1 MEELKEEIQKGSKQ
15 KYMEEA
21 RLQYQ
26 KFYLTTK
33 LKLMGNN
40 KEKLKP
46 LIDKHNQKVVEYFE
60 SRLSEE
66 IDKAENEGKEYK
78 TPEYVKLVKDFWDR
92 LYIFDH

>member
-1 MEELKEEIQKGSKQ
+1 MQGLKEEIQKKPTQ

-40 KEKLKP
+40 KEKLKQ
-46 LIDKHNQKVVEYFE
+46 LIEKHNQNVVDYFE
-60 SRLSEE
+60 ARLSEE

-92 LYIFDH
+92 LYIFDQ